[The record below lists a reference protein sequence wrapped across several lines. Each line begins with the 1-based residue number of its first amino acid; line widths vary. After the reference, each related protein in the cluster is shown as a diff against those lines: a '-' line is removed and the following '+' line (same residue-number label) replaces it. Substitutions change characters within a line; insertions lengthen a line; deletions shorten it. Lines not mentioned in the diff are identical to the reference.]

1 MSIVGSL
8 LYNPEKNPVFIPV
21 YWADAKASPSKLDLG
36 EGEGGGESNSF
47 GINNLGQIVGT
58 VYYESNSTPVYW
70 ANASAS
76 PMKLK
81 FTGGVAGFA
90 NGINILGQIVG
101 GISYG
106 SSPSKAVY
114 WSDASASPITL
125 NERKTGGAN
134 GINNSGQIV
143 GFFNDDDLES
153 GNPIPVYWANTS
165 ASPMTLNFTGG
176 SGGKAYGI
184 NNSGQIVG
192 GISYE
197 GTIPTPVYWANAS
210 ASPVK
215 LNFTGG
221 IGGIAN
227 GINNLGQIVG
237 YINNEGGVPTPVY
250 WADYSASPVKL
261 NVTGGLGGT
270 ANGIADPPAPTP
282 TPTPAPTPEPISN
295 ICFPAGTPIQTDQ
308 GIVNIDRI
316 DKNIHTIRQKPIL
329 HVTRTT
335 ASDNYLISIEKN
347 SFGRNVPHTKT
358 LMTRDHKIMFE
369 GRLVSAYRFLDYT
382 DTVKKVKYN
391 GETLYNILLADYGT
405 INVNNLICETL
416 HPENIIAKLYMQN
429 YTDTERTA
437 LVYQMNTALTNND
450 FITYKSVIH
459 RINSNM

>member
-1 MSIVGSL
+1 MSIVGII
-8 LYNPEKNPVFIPV
+8 YNSIASNSSV

-36 EGEGGGESNSF
+36 GKGGGGAYTEPGGINNVGQIVGYINENNNSRKSPVYWTNPTASPITLNF
-47 GINNLGQIVGT
+47 TGGSDGFAYDINNLGQIVGLI
-58 VYYESNSTPVYW
+58 VYETIFTPVYW
-70 ANASAS
+70 ANTSAS
-76 PMKLK
+76 PIKLN
-81 FTGGVAGFA
+81 FTGENSARA
-90 NGINILGQIVG
+90 NGINDLGQIVG
-101 GISYG
+101 RVG
-106 SSPSKAVY
+106 S
-114 WSDASASPITL
+114 T
-125 NERKTGGAN
+125 
-134 GINNSGQIV
+134 NST
-143 GFFNDDDLES
+143 
-153 GNPIPVYWANTS
+153 PVYWANTS

-176 SGGKAYGI
+176 SEGNAFGI

-192 GISYE
+192 SINYE

-215 LNFTGG
+215 LNVTGG

-237 YINNEGGVPTPVY
+237 YINNEGIPTPVY
-250 WADYSASPVKL
+250 WADYSALPMKL
-261 NVTGGLGGT
+261 NVTGGLGGA
-270 ANGIADPPAPTP
+270 ANGIADPSAPQ
-282 TPTPAPTPEPISN
+282 PISN

-335 ASDNYLISIEKN
+335 TLDKYLISIEKN

-416 HPENIIAKLYMQN
+416 HPENIIAKLYQQN

-437 LVYQMNTALTNND
+437 LVYQMNTALVKND
-450 FITYKSVIH
+450 FTSYKSVVD
-459 RINSNM
+459 RLNSNM

>member
-1 MSIVGSL
+1 MSIVGIIYDSITSL
-8 LYNPEKNPVFIPV
+8 SQV
-21 YWADAKASPSKLDLG
+21 YWADAKASPSKVNL
-36 EGEGGGESNSF
+36 GGGGAYTEPR
-47 GINNLGQIVGT
+47 GINNVGQIVGIISNNTSKEKRPFYLTNPTASLITLNFTGGLEGFAFDINNLGKIVGAITYVDDGFTTPVYWDNTSASPIKLNFTGENGASANGINDLGQIVGR
-58 VYYESNSTPVYW
+58 VGSTS
-70 ANASAS
+70 SAIA
-76 PMKLK
+76 
-81 FTGGVAGFA
+81 T
-90 NGINILGQIVG
+90 
-101 GISYG
+101 
-106 SSPSKAVY
+106 
-114 WSDASASPITL
+114 
-125 NERKTGGAN
+125 
-134 GINNSGQIV
+134 
-143 GFFNDDDLES
+143 
-153 GNPIPVYWANTS
+153 PVYWANTS
-165 ASPMTLNFTGG
+165 ASPMTLNFTGSSEG
-176 SGGKAYGI
+176 YAFGI
-184 NNSGQIVG
+184 NNLGQIVG
-192 GISYE
+192 LIKYE
-197 GTIPTPVYWANAS
+197 GIDTPVYWANAS
-210 ASPVK
+210 ASPMR

-221 IGGIAN
+221 IGGVAY

>member
-1 MSIVGSL
+1 MSIVGII
-8 LYNPEKNPVFIPV
+8 YNSIASISSV

-36 EGEGGGESNSF
+36 GGGGYTEPRGINNVGQIVGYINNNDTSRRSPVYWTNPTASPITLNF
-47 GINNLGQIVGT
+47 TGGSDGFAFDINNLGQIVGAI
-58 VYYESNSTPVYW
+58 VYVDDDFNIPVYW
-70 ANASAS
+70 ANTSAS
-76 PMKLK
+76 PIKLN
-81 FTGGVAGFA
+81 FTGENGAGA
-90 NGINILGQIVG
+90 NGINDLGQIVG
-101 GISYG
+101 RVG
-106 SSPSKAVY
+106 SV
-114 WSDASASPITL
+114 DSA
-125 NERKTGGAN
+125 
-134 GINNSGQIV
+134 NST
-143 GFFNDDDLES
+143 
-153 GNPIPVYWANTS
+153 PVYWANTS

-176 SGGKAYGI
+176 SEGTAFGI

-192 GISYE
+192 SIKYE
-197 GTIPTPVYWANAS
+197 GIDTPVYWANAS
-210 ASPVK
+210 ASPMT

-221 IGGIAN
+221 SGGKAF

-237 YINNEGGVPTPVY
+237 SIKYEGIDTPVY
-250 WADYSASPVKL
+250 WADYSALPMKL

-270 ANGIADPPAPTP
+270 ANGIADPSAPQ
-282 TPTPAPTPEPISN
+282 PISN

-335 ASDNYLISIEKN
+335 TLDKYLISIEKN

-382 DTVKKVKYN
+382 DTVKKVTYN
-391 GETLYNILLADYGT
+391 GETLYNILLADDYGT

-416 HPENIIAKLYMQN
+416 HPENIIAKLYRQN

-437 LVYQMNTALTNND
+437 LVYQMNTALTNHD
-450 FITYKSVIH
+450 ITSYKSVVD
-459 RINSNM
+459 RLNSNM